1 MNKKFLSKLFL
12 VLGLLMIGSS
22 LYARSHYGA
31 VCVGLAMII
40 PSLVI
45 LLADFI
51 KQRKNKKKR
60 S

>member
-1 MNKKFLSKLFL
+1 MDKKFLSKLFL
-12 VLGLLMIGSS
+12 VLGLLMTICP

-31 VCVGLAMII
+31 IYIGLAMII
-40 PSLVI
+40 LSSAI